1 MNVDE
6 DETVKF
12 ERDDEFELMLT
23 AIEENSGYMI
33 ILATIEW
40 GKSLCIEYNKTK
52 PMHDRL
58 ELTHLKSHYYVI
70 KSKFIV
76 HW

>member
-23 AIEENSGYMI
+23 AIEETSGYMI

-40 GKSLCIEYNKTK
+40 EKSLSFEYDKTK
-52 PMHDRL
+52 PVNSRL
-58 ELTHLKSHYYVI
+58 KLTRLKSHYKI
-70 KSKFIV
+70 KHS
-76 HW
+76 

>member
-1 MNVDE
+1 MDTDCFKFN
-6 DETVKF
+6 KF

-58 ELTHLKSHYYVI
+58 ELTHLKSHYHV
-70 KSKFIV
+70 
-76 HW
+76 